1 MARAALA
8 LVDAGGLESLTMRR
22 LATALDS
29 QLPTIYRLFDGKG
42 ALMDEMANL
51 VLAGVLD
58 RLPHHWTG
66 KAARPANAT
75 SPPAATGPIT
85 PGWPDE
91 MDWADRIT
99 ALFNTVRQVLLA
111 QRDGARIVGGSY
123 ATKSHTQTHL
133 LAETGLEILATAGFP
148 PDTALRA
155 CTTLF
160 SYTLGEVL
168 EQQGTAGN
176 EPETM
181 NSTVDTGA
189 YPHLTAASVDVF
201 LDFDA
206 RFAFGVGV
214 VVAGVRG
221 ELGKV

>member
-22 LATALDS
+22 LATALDA

-58 RLPHHWTG
+58 RLPHHW
-66 KAARPANAT
+66 
-75 SPPAATGPIT
+75 
-85 PGWPDE
+85 PDD
-91 MDWADRIT
+91 MDWAARIT
-99 ALFNTVRQVLLA
+99 SLFGTVRQVLLT

-181 NSTVDTGA
+181 NSTADAGA

-221 ELGKV
+221 ELGKDPAGK